1 MADNRKMIAAGV
13 VSIGVL
19 LVMTDCAGA
28 KTSFKFHPALGICGV
43 AEELYEAENPM
54 QELDTEYGSAT
65 MEYAV
70 WKDGFLHVKIVADYP
85 SDVDDW
91 EQTDQFLSVQDEEKS
106 ELTSLSRYCNY
117 DEEQKQLT
125 VEQEYRSIT
134 PQDQYMLNLFE
145 QTITIHMTP
154 VPEYSSLKEIG
165 TPVTHNGRTWVFQGT
180 WEDDETFRL
189 HAWGTSGDIWQMGRP
204 MKEPVT
210 PEEVKMDDFIQWKQS
225 GIEGSSSFE
234 ATVKVSEDTEYEL
247 KIPGISLVA
256 DLGDNG
262 PIVEVPIP
270 TADGT
275 EEVDVS
281 FSVGKDTYHIE
292 KVERRKK
299 GSQDDDGKNKVSTE
313 VILYVE
319 PENLEKDTE
328 LLSINA
334 SWGKL
339 KSQGEQTT
347 FSLKGS
353 TFPPA
358 MYVDG
363 EFADLR
369 QELTLI
375 YSEEERIPE
384 IVAVRI
390 DKVGKVWNQEYHCK
404 IK

>member
-1 MADNRKMIAAGV
+1 
-13 VSIGVL
+13 
-19 LVMTDCAGA
+19 
-28 KTSFKFHPALGICGV
+28 
-43 AEELYEAENPM
+43 
-54 QELDTEYGSAT
+54 
-65 MEYAV
+65 
-70 WKDGFLHVKIVADYP
+70 
-85 SDVDDW
+85 
-91 EQTDQFLSVQDEEKS
+91 
-106 ELTSLSRYCNY
+106 
-117 DEEQKQLT
+117 
-125 VEQEYRSIT
+125 
-134 PQDQYMLNLFE
+134 MLNLFE

-189 HAWGTSGDIWQMGRP
+189 HAWETSGDIWQMGRP

-247 KIPGISLVA
+247 KIPGVSLVA
-256 DLGDNG
+256 DMGENG
-262 PIVEVPIP
+262 PIAEVPVP
-270 TADGT
+270 AMDGT
-275 EEVDVS
+275 EDVDIS
-281 FSVGKDTYHIE
+281 FFAGKDTYHIG

-299 GSQDDDGKNKVSTE
+299 ESQDDDGKNKVSTE

-334 SWGKL
+334 SWGEL
-339 KSQGEQTT
+339 KSQGDPTT

-363 EFADLR
+363 ELAELR
-369 QELTLI
+369 QELTLT
-375 YSEEERIPE
+375 YSEAETVPE